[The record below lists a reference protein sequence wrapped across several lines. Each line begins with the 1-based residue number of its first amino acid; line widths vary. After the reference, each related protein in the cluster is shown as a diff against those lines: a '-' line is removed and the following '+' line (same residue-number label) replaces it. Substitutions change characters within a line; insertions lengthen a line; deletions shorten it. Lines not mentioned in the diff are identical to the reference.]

1 MLQARSHMSDIN
13 PLFTEK
19 PFAYKKLKD
28 KTAEIRL
35 RGKPVA
41 VLSGKEFNK
50 LERVLAMDNVF
61 ELQLFLSKIT
71 GMK

>member
-1 MLQARSHMSDIN
+1 MSGIN

-19 PFAYKKLKD
+19 PFTCKILKD
-28 KTAEIRL
+28 KSAEVKYK
-35 RGKPVA
+35 GKTVK
-41 VLSGKEFNK
+41 VVSGKDFNK
-50 LERVLAMDNVF
+50 LERVLAMDNQF